1 MNSSRVHDVPP
12 TQSLAN
18 DLMKGAEEIG
28 KFIGESTRCTYYLL
42 EKGELPAFKQG
53 GVWRGRKTTFLAHY
67 TKLEQPTSKTAA

>member
-1 MNSSRVHDVPP
+1 MNSLSVHNIPP
-12 TQSLAN
+12 TQSLAD

-53 GVWRGRKTTFLAHY
+53 FAVTANDWFGAGWTNQV
-67 TKLEQPTSKTAA
+67 PTATG